1 MSTSNEDKKD
11 YEKSQEKTKQNKM
24 QVLSNS
30 INIKKE
36 KKKKN
41 RKKKIEKNTKSKNN
55 LSKDNN
61 ILGSGILSEIKQ
73 ISIPSIL
80 SEKEDLFKIL
90 QSEIINIDKSL
101 SLLNKKKKYYNEIIQ
116 KLINDIQNEKKNI
129 KKNEIKNKEYLFLEN
144 ILQDFD
150 LNDIFD
156 NCDYIG
162 NNSYY
167 NINKIINNTLDYN
180 YLSLNEKNKKNYLVI
195 NFCDEKNKNNTI
207 NKKMEPNYQ
216 LSYEEFNNID
226 DLDDNFCLLISKEKE
241 KNNIIENISNSN
253 NNNKEDLENKAND
266 LINNDDN
273 KIICEEEEYLNNN
286 INKKGKDISNT
297 PFKNK
302 INEERDGEF
311 EVIDEAPP
319 EEEETTYKNR
329 KKIDIENVKDIK
341 IKNDNYYQYEKKDLQ
356 VIDKNINKNYSN
368 NLEEL
373 DFYLL
378 KDSRK
383 KEIKENK
390 KKKITVDDIQ
400 KKYKTQEMGSD
411 FIVKENDISSYEEN
425 SPEENSSQEEEKEQE
440 KIKNRKKKK
449 NNIKDINFNSN
460 KNKEEEKSN
469 VDNEYESKNENDYS
483 DNIEISKNID
493 DDGNSNKK
501 KKKRYRK
508 KKKKEEKI
516 FSLEEELPDPENLD
530 NVALALEMKKYGMKP
545 QNKKRNIEIL
555 KSVYKF
561 LKIKELPENI
571 SRKLSSFDLDMDK
584 NNTDSEKD
592 NNIRNKNHEDISNIA
607 ELSDEQKK
615 NIIDIIKEDKIIYEK
630 ILLFKEIS
638 LKEIKSLLNSKGI
651 IVANHLL
658 SQLLIN
664 SGVIL
669 PGGWNDKK

>member
-11 YEKSQEKTKQNKM
+11 YEKSQEKSKQNKM
-24 QVLSNS
+24 QILSSS

-41 RKKKIEKNTKSKNN
+41 RKKKNEQNTKSKNN

-116 KLINDIQNEKKNI
+116 KLTNDIQNEKKNI

-144 ILQDFD
+144 ILKDFD
-150 LNDIFD
+150 LNDTFD

-167 NINKIINNTLDYN
+167 SINKIINNTLDYN

-253 NNNKEDLENKAND
+253 NNNKEDLENKAKD
-266 LINNDDN
+266 LINNDNN

-302 INEERDGEF
+302 INEEMDGEF

-400 KKYKTQEMGSD
+400 KKYKTQDMGSD

-501 KKKRYRK
+501 KKKRCRK

-592 NNIRNKNHEDISNIA
+592 NNIRNKKHEDISNIT

-638 LKEIKSLLNSKGI
+638 LKEIKVLLNSKGI